1 MSLSQLKKRVCEAI
15 DERSQE
21 LSSFADDIQR
31 NPELGFKEFRTSSKV
46 KKKFEE
52 LDLEIKD
59 DLAITGIR
67 GKVGTGQIN
76 VSIVGELDAVVCPL
90 HPMAVGTVAHACGH
104 FAQITEVIGAGF
116 GLVDSGVID
125 ELNGSVTLFGAP
137 AEEGSDYEYRR
148 KLVDEGKLEFMAGKQ
163 ELIRLGGFD
172 DIDIAMMCH
181 AEGNTTERK
190 IWPRLSTNAS
200 IIKSIRYLGK
210 AAHYTGAPWDGINAL
225 NAALL
230 GLQAVNALRETF
242 RDEDYIRF
250 TPIITKGGES
260 ENIVP
265 SQVEVSSY
273 VKARTLEALTETDSR
288 INKALVSGAQAIG
301 AKVKISQFCNFMPLS
316 PSIRLAEIFSNNAS
330 QFAQVME
337 EPVHRA
343 WSTDMG
349 DVSMIMPVLHPMIGG
364 FTGGVHTKDF
374 ELKDKEMAYIIPA
387 KIMAMTVADL
397 LYDKLD

>member
-1 MSLSQLKKRVCEAI
+1 
-15 DERSQE
+15 
-21 LSSFADDIQR
+21 
-31 NPELGFKEFRTSSKV
+31 
-46 KKKFEE
+46 
-52 LDLEIKD
+52 
-59 DLAITGIR
+59 
-67 GKVGTGQIN
+67 
-76 VSIVGELDAVVCPL
+76 
-90 HPMAVGTVAHACGH
+90 
-104 FAQITEVIGAGF
+104 
-116 GLVDSGVID
+116 
-125 ELNGSVTLFGAP
+125 
-137 AEEGSDYEYRR
+137 
-148 KLVDEGKLEFMAGKQ
+148 
-163 ELIRLGGFD
+163 
-172 DIDIAMMCH
+172 
-181 AEGNTTERK
+181 
-190 IWPRLSTNAS
+190 
-200 IIKSIRYLGK
+200 LGK

-273 VKARTLEALTETDSR
+273 VKARTLDALTETDSR

-301 AKVKISQFCNFMPLS
+301 AKVEISQFCNFMPLS

-387 KIMAMTVADL
+387 KIMAMTVVDL
-397 LYDKLD
+397 LYDNAGLGKQIAEEKKGKIAKDQYLSTLRMLGRIIEE